1 MRNQIGKT
9 LTIFVVLVTILLI
22 SSTAIGFFMYQKE
35 TQLRKDVEAQF
46 QEAVL
51 QQKKLADELAATKS
65 QMALLEDK
73 NKEADKKINSLMDEI
88 ELNSGL
94 HTAIKKEN
102 ASLKESLETAK
113 KDKETIRAELD
124 HAAKRLQENQE
135 MLKAEQRKIQD
146 LLIKVKEAEDA
157 KLQAEAAVPLPV
169 AVEPVFERELVSP
182 VKNKMELGKIIVADE
197 AEGKARILSIDATSE
212 FVICSI
218 GIQQGVTAGDVL
230 AVYRGDRYL
239 GDVKVSRAQDQM
251 SAADFVPPLSSR
263 KVRKNDI
270 VVLKRS

>member
-1 MRNQIGKT
+1 
-9 LTIFVVLVTILLI
+9 
-22 SSTAIGFFMYQKE
+22 MYQKE

-51 QQKKLADELAATKS
+51 QQKKLADELTATKS

-146 LLIKVKEAEDA
+146 LLMKVKEAEDA
-157 KLQAEAAVPLPV
+157 KLQAEAAVPLSV
-169 AVEPVFERELVSP
+169 AADPVFERELVSP
-182 VKNKMELGKIIVADE
+182 MKNKMELGKIIVADE
-197 AEGKARILSIDATSE
+197 ADGKARILSIDTTSE
-212 FVICSI
+212 FVICSM
-218 GIQQGVTAGDVL
+218 GIHQGVTAGDVL

>member
-1 MRNQIGKT
+1 MRNQSGKT
-9 LTIFVVLVTILLI
+9 LTIFVILVTVLLI

-35 TQLRKDVEAQF
+35 TQLRKDAETQL

-51 QQKKLADELAATKS
+51 QQKKLADELSATKS
-65 QMALLEDK
+65 QMTLLEDK
-73 NKEADKKINSLMDEI
+73 NKEADKKINSLMDEM

-94 HTAIKKEN
+94 HTALKKEN

-157 KLQAEAAVPLPV
+157 KLQAEAAIPVPVV
-169 AVEPVFERELVSP
+169 ASPVFERELTSLP
-182 VKNKMELGKIIVADE
+182 KNKMELGKIVVGDDAD
-197 AEGKARILSIDATSE
+197 GKARILSVDMDSE

-218 GIQQGVTAGDVL
+218 GIHQGVTAGDIL

-239 GDVKVSRAQDQM
+239 GDVKVSRAQEQM